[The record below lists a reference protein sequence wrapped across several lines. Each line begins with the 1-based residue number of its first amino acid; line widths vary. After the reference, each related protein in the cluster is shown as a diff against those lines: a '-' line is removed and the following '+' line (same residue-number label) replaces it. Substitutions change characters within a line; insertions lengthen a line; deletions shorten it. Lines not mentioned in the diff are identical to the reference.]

1 MSTRE
6 QAGID
11 TAAITQEEW
20 DAAQR
25 MADAVN
31 LHVLAGREA
40 REAGYAPYVAVQLAD
55 GRSDGQLYPSRKE
68 ATRAQSSPDRF
79 YVKVGVETMSAREAV
94 TLLLYARRAF
104 AAGIVFTEEET
115 VMPQRLE
122 LAAPFIPR
130 GLRGVGFRG

>member
-11 TAAITQEEW
+11 PSQITGEEW

-31 LHVLAGREA
+31 VHVAAGQA
-40 REAGYAPYVAVQLAD
+40 MREAGKVGFVAIDLAD
-55 GRSDGQLYPSRKE
+55 GRSDGTLYDSRAE
-68 ATRAQSSPDRF
+68 ATRMQRSDYRF
-79 YVKVGVETMSAREAV
+79 YVKVGAETMSPREAV
-94 TLLLYARRAF
+94 TLLLYARRAHK
-104 AAGIVFTEEET
+104 AGVVFTEEEP

-122 LAAPFIPR
+122 LARPFIPR